1 MTKLSVI
8 IPVYNEKR
16 TLLKLLEK
24 VKKVDLGDI
33 KKEILIVD
41 DFSTDGTRDILKKI
55 NDPKIKIFFH
65 KKNYGKGIAIRTAL
79 KNITGDIVIIQDAD
93 MEYDP
98 NDYSNLIKPIIDGRA
113 EVVYGH
119 RFHKGHNPKYIV
131 YYLGNILL
139 SVITGLLYRNKVSD
153 IETCYKVIKREVY
166 NNINLR
172 AKRFDFEPEIT
183 AKILKKGYKIYEVPI
198 WYRCRDFKEGKKI
211 NWRDGIEAIWTLVR
225 YRFSN

>member
-113 EVVYGH
+113 EVVYGN